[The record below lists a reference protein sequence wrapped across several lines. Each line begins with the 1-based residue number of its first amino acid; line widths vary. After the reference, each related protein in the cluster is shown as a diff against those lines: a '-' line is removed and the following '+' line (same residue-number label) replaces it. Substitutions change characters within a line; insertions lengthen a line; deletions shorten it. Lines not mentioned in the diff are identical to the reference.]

1 MTIGSINLAMSASSW
16 GAYAQKLTNETRQK
30 LLELNIPFDEG
41 ITENQAKALI
51 AKELQKPNKANNS
64 KDEKSPKNSSSLLE
78 QALQL
83 AKKLNIE
90 VDKEK
95 PLEELLSEIEE
106 KLSSK
111 INQNKDNKSTLVEL
125 LSLSE
130 ALSNLQ
136 AQAQGTMGYNNSDNL
151 MKSLEL
157 MSEYNKNFLNK

>member
-111 INQNKDNKSTLVEL
+111 INQNKDKYSC
-125 LSLSE
+125 
-130 ALSNLQ
+130 
-136 AQAQGTMGYNNSDNL
+136 
-151 MKSLEL
+151 
-157 MSEYNKNFLNK
+157 